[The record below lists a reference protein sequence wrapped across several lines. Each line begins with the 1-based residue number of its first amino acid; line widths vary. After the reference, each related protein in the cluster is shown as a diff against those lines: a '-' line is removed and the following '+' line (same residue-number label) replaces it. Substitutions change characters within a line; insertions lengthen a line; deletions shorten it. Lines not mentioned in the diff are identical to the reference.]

1 MSSNLIVRT
10 YLKRDKPPI
19 YKQVEEPSS
28 ANSIG
33 DQAEYRQRMRIL
45 GAGIRCHQRRKAE
58 LIPAKGWLL
67 MIGILALG
75 AGCWPSIEAETPPLY
90 QARDVEAS
98 QNLYFVANPGTGDW
112 DALPSSNS
120 HLNNSAP
127 SASATRRLNQGSGST
142 PAMGLPGSGAD
153 QLSIPSSR
161 ARSHFCLWFSF
172 TYPFAQGRMGRLFC
186 VRLPGS
192 RSEQIEANMESVV
205 RHLQDPR
212 AETLC
217 TYGATG
223 TRCQ

>member
-10 YLKRDKPPI
+10 YLKRDKPPV
-19 YKQVEEPSS
+19 YKQAEDPSY

-45 GAGIRCHQRRKAE
+45 GAGIHSRQRRNAE
-58 LIPAKGWLL
+58 LIPAKSWLL

-75 AGCWPSIEAETPPLY
+75 VGCWPSIETGIPPAH
-90 QARDVEAS
+90 QARPVEPG
-98 QNLYFVANPGTGDW
+98 QNLYFVADQGTGDW
-112 DALPSSNS
+112 DALRSPTSHPSST
-120 HLNNSAP
+120 AP
-127 SASATRRLNQGSGST
+127 SASATRGFAQSSRSI
-142 PAMGLPGSGAD
+142 PAMRLPGSGAD
-153 QLSIPSSR
+153 QLSIPGSR
-161 ARSHFCLWFSF
+161 DRSNFCLWFSF
-172 TYPFAQGRMGRLFC
+172 TYPFAPERVGRLFC

-192 RSEQIEANMESVV
+192 RSEQLEDNMESVV
-205 RHLQDPR
+205 RHLQDPK